1 MLPEAAQSNDS
12 SEGVGGTE
20 LFYNLALTHFELQEY
35 PQSVEH
41 LDRILSKAYE
51 TYPQLTLPF
60 SEQTTSEILRKTSLI
75 EALNLKA
82 AIQFLQN

>member
-1 MLPEAAQSNDS
+1 MEAI
-12 SEGVGGTE
+12 E
-20 LFYNLALTHFELQEY
+20 F
-35 PQSVEH
+35 
-41 LDRILSKAYE
+41 LDKILSKAYE

-82 AIQFLQN
+82 AIQFM